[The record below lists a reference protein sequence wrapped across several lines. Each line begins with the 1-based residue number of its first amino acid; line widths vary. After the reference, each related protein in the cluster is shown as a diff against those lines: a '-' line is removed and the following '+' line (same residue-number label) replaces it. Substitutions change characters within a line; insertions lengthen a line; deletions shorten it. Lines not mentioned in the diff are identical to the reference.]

1 MSVLSTVTQSNYKAN
16 YDRIVKALGPTFTAP
31 EAIKYLTTK
40 YSNPG
45 TRNTY
50 YSALK
55 FYATQED
62 KLLYLAE
69 TKKDIPAMEAQQTAQ
84 ILPPQKEENILKW
97 EQIQQAFEDA
107 TKLYNEG
114 KISLQQLLIVGLY
127 SLTDPVRLDY
137 VNMEFATHSASKWL
151 PHPTTKLTA
160 ENPAYKYLLEESKTN
175 YCWLGEQPRFIFN
188 SYKTSGKYHQVM
200 LDIPEKLVKLLRLY
214 ADEDTDLRPN
224 NPVLYKGTANGFGKA
239 LGRIFYDL
247 TGKCC
252 TVNLIRHSRVDYF
265 YRTNTNPSIKA
276 KQELARKMLHSHTIQ
291 EKYRTET

>member
-40 YSNPG
+40 YKNPG

-55 FYATQED
+55 FYGTAED

-69 TKKDIPAMEAQQTAQ
+69 TKKDIPAMEAQQSAQ
-84 ILPPQKEENILKW
+84 ILPPQKEESLLTW

-127 SLTDPVRLDY
+127 R
-137 VNMEFATHSASKWL
+137 SAL
-151 PHPTTKLTA
+151 
-160 ENPAYKYLLEESKTN
+160 
-175 YCWLGEQPRFIFN
+175 
-188 SYKTSGKYHQVM
+188 
-200 LDIPEKLVKLLRLY
+200 
-214 ADEDTDLRPN
+214 
-224 NPVLYKGTANGFGKA
+224 
-239 LGRIFYDL
+239 
-247 TGKCC
+247 
-252 TVNLIRHSRVDYF
+252 
-265 YRTNTNPSIKA
+265 
-276 KQELARKMLHSHTIQ
+276 
-291 EKYRTET
+291 